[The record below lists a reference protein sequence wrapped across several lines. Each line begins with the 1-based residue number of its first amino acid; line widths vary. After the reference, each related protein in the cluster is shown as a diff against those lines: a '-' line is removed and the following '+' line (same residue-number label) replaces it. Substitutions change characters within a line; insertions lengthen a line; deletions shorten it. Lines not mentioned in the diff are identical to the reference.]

1 MFPLSQFDIGIGIV
15 APPSGWRSLPPAQ
28 GSCAPTLCAAHRRS
42 QKPPV
47 LEIGRNWS
55 RLVEIGRDWSRLV
68 AIGRNWSQLVEIGR
82 GWSRLIFGVHLHRTL
97 WYEVAEVALGK
108 LLAVRR
114 DQRMLVFPVTKII
127 IFGGF
132 LRRRLLQSVTN
143 WSSFQLSMIII
154 PSPKRLLKICCR

>member
-47 LEIGRNWS
+47 LEIGRNRL
-55 RLVEIGRDWSRLV
+55 RLVEIDRDWSRLT
-68 AIGRNWSQLVEIGR
+68 
-82 GWSRLIFGVHLHRTL
+82 FGVHLHRTL

-154 PSPKRLLKICCR
+154 PSPKRLLKICCH